1 MKIRNVD
8 FEFNPYNARYADR
21 ITHAIAGLQEAQ
33 AAAQQ
38 VDQSDFG
45 GAIAFQ
51 CAAVDAFLSELLG
64 EDYDE
69 RLGIDVD
76 DLLELKRVSEEV
88 MAQMNAARREMEAFT
103 QQAGAAAP
111 TAAPGVEQPA
121 AASVDFAKMNRA
133 QRRAAVRA
141 LRGNHA

>member
-21 ITHAIAGLQEAQ
+21 ITHAVAGLQEAQ

-103 QQAGAAAP
+103 QQGGAAAP
-111 TAAPGVEQPA
+111 AVEQPA